1 MTVDKLL
8 RLCYIVIMATTKV
21 TKQTPKPSVLAN
33 FKLGFEYD
41 MTWVEVHKQ
50 LKK

>member
-1 MTVDKLL
+1 
-8 RLCYIVIMATTKV
+8 MANGKV
-21 TKQTPKPSVLAN
+21 TKQTHKPSALAN

-41 MTWVEVHKQ
+41 MTWAEVHKQ

>member
-1 MTVDKLL
+1 
-8 RLCYIVIMATTKV
+8 MANTKV
-21 TKQTPKPSVLAN
+21 TKQTHTPSALA
-33 FKLGFEYD
+33 KHKIGYEYD